1 MTQSARMPVV
11 LLWHMHQ
18 PQYRDA
24 LNGEYVLPW
33 TYLHAIKDYIDMAAH
48 LEAQPTARAVVNF
61 TPVLI
66 EQLEELAQKI
76 AAHVKTGAR
85 IPDAVLRLLG
95 PDPVPS
101 APAERLELLKA
112 CLRAQR
118 KHLISATARSS
129 SSRPSRKRSRPSIA
143 FRTPPTSS
151 FTTSPCGTTS
161 RGWARPCVVATRA
174 SPR

>member
-1 MTQSARMPVV
+1 MTPTSRLPVV

-24 LNGEYVLPW
+24 LTGQYVLPW

-66 EQLEELAQKI
+66 EQLEELSQKI
-76 AAHVKTGAR
+76 SAHLKANEAL
-85 IPDAVLRLLG
+85 PDAVLGLLSSV
-95 PDPVPS
+95 PVPTN
-101 APAERLELLKA
+101 PPERLDLMKA

-118 KHLISATARSS
+118 KNLIERFGPYLELAT
-129 SSRPSRKRSRPSIA
+129 IA
-143 FRTPPTSS
+143 ETLATPE
-151 FTTSPCGTTS
+151 
-161 RGWARPCVVATRA
+161 RVMYA
-174 SPR
+174 SDQLIHDLAV